1 VWAAIATGPG
11 ISSWFVPSTVEEHEG
26 GAATANFGP
35 GMESAGT
42 IKVWDPPNRYVVET
56 AEGPGPVA
64 TEWIVEARA
73 GGRCVVRVVHRWFAS
88 GDDWDHEFEGHAHGW
103 RSFFSI
109 LRLYLTHF
117 RGRSSATMQVMGT
130 SAEPMTEAWRA
141 LLNGLG
147 CAGTAAGE
155 HREASSGAPPFA
167 GMVEHVGDGHPELLM
182 RLDKPAPG
190 IAHLFAMSMG
200 GQVILPMRL
209 YLFGED
215 AAAVVAREEPSWHR
229 WMSDR

>member
-11 ISSWFVPSTVEEHEG
+11 ISSWFVPSTVEEREG
-26 GAATANFGP
+26 GKAAADFGP

-42 IKVWDPPNRYVVET
+42 IKIWDPPNRYVVESP
-56 AEGPGPVA
+56 EGPGPVA

-73 GGRCVVRVVHRWFAS
+73 GGTCVVRVVHRWFAS

-103 RSFFSI
+103 RSFFGI

-117 RGRSSATMQVMGT
+117 RGQPSATMQVMGT
-130 SAEPMTEAWRA
+130 SAEPMTKAWRA
-141 LLNGLG
+141 LLDGLG
-147 CAGTAAGE
+147 CAETAAGE
-155 HREASSGAPPFA
+155 QREASSGAPPF
-167 GMVEHVGDGHPELLM
+167 GGVVERVGDGHPELLM

-200 GQVILPMRL
+200 GQVILPLRL
-209 YLFGED
+209 YLFGKD
-215 AAAVVAREEPSWHR
+215 ARDVVARDQPSWVR
-229 WMSDR
+229 WMSQR